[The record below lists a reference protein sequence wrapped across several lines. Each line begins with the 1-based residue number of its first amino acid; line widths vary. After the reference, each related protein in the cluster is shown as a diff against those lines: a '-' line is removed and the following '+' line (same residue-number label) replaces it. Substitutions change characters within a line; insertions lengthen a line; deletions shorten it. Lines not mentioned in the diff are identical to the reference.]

1 MVHPNKSLLRGV
13 LGFRVQR
20 QLLWALLCAAS
31 LALVVSSPAVVLGAA
46 ICVSGSTPGCET
58 TIQAAIDIAVG
69 GDTVTVLD
77 GRYDENV
84 VIPAGKDGLRLVG
97 DGGVLD
103 GDLPNTGVALTVES
117 NDVTVE
123 GLVIRNAEDHLI
135 AAGTE
140 IAPVSGFTI
149 DGATLEGSRSAC
161 VRVYGD
167 GFTARRTTTRYCGLH
182 GILVTGNDATIT
194 KSRASYTQ
202 SDAYSVTGDDAD
214 LQRNQVILIDG
225 DGFEVF
231 GDRARIVRNKVR
243 IIDNAGVDVDG
254 YDVFVSKNKISHI
267 DGTGVNVDPPDDAA
281 SGSTGNGG
289 EISNNSVFS
298 STTQGCVEISDF
310 AEPEFDPVF
319 ASVLVSGNRCRRAVD
334 EGIAIVADG
343 AIVTDNRVSQA
354 GAGPLEPCVSVKGDG
369 AVVTGNSGSSCAGG
383 GLLLVGSSG
392 VVSDNTMKK
401 TFGYGFEVGNAT
413 DTSDSVVV
421 SDNLAQANL
430 GFGFAV
436 RQSATAA
443 ALSGNKALKNRED
456 LCDAGTATTSLGDVF
471 DTELD
476 PLGADCMLRGEAP

>member
-1 MVHPNKSLLRGV
+1 
-13 LGFRVQR
+13 
-20 QLLWALLCAAS
+20 
-31 LALVVSSPAVVLGAA
+31 
-46 ICVSGSTPGCET
+46 
-58 TIQAAIDIAVG
+58 
-69 GDTVTVLD
+69 
-77 GRYDENV
+77 
-84 VIPAGKDGLRLVG
+84 
-97 DGGVLD
+97 
-103 GDLPNTGVALTVES
+103 
-117 NDVTVE
+117 
-123 GLVIRNAEDHLI
+123 
-135 AAGTE
+135 
-140 IAPVSGFTI
+140 
-149 DGATLEGSRSAC
+149 
-161 VRVYGD
+161 
-167 GFTARRTTTRYCGLH
+167 
-182 GILVTGNDATIT
+182 
-194 KSRASYTQ
+194 
-202 SDAYSVTGDDAD
+202 VTGDDAD

-243 IIDNAGVDVDG
+243 IIDNAGVDVRG

-267 DGTGVNVDPPDDAA
+267 DGTGVNVDPPDDASPGPA
-281 SGSTGNGG
+281 GNGG

-298 STTQGCVEISDF
+298 SNTQGCVEVSDF

-319 ASVLVSGNRCRRAVD
+319 ATVLVFGNRCRRAVD

-354 GAGPLEPCVSVKGDG
+354 GAGRLEPCVSIKGDG
-369 AVVTGNSGSSCAGG
+369 AVVTGNTGSSCAGG

-443 ALSGNKALKNRED
+443 TLSGNKALKNRED
-456 LCDAGTATTSLGDVF
+456 LCDAGNATTSTGDDF
-471 DTELD
+471 DTEFD
-476 PLGADCMLRGEAP
+476 PTGGDCYLAGELP